1 MEIATRE
8 AVREAAEKI
17 MQTTKKSASEVKA
30 AEVREVIKGGSFSTI
45 NKRLAEWRA
54 EREEKALFRSAIPD
68 MPDEVRGLWE
78 RVWQIADAQHH
89 EVRDAWAQEKKGL
102 TRDIEERDTEIARL
116 EDEVSKIQ
124 AEFETMNRQVK
135 EAHEAL
141 AAAENERALAIA
153 RAETASEQQDR
164 IIEKLTARL
173 EPYLSAKESDPNLP
187 QTTET
192 RKEA

>member
-1 MEIATRE
+1 
-8 AVREAAEKI
+8 
-17 MQTTKKSASEVKA
+17 
-30 AEVREVIKGGSFSTI
+30 
-45 NKRLAEWRA
+45 
-54 EREEKALFRSAIPD
+54 